1 MVVALERK
9 EEKLFTKVF
18 IVTDQV
24 EFIFACAMFV
34 AFGLILFCTLIIMTV
49 AFPKIREIEKIISAA
64 TLNPSTGRN
73 LWGGDPF
80 GRLVRTTQ
88 VFSFLAMRNS
98 PGHFRRAASKIGNV
112 NAEVSRYLFLWAF
125 IPTLGLFSFGGVA
138 LCGSLIIS

>member
-1 MVVALERK
+1 M
-9 EEKLFTKVF
+9 
-18 IVTDQV
+18 TDQV

-34 AFGLILFCTLIIMTV
+34 AFGLILLCTLIIMTV

-88 VFSFLAMRNS
+88 VFSFLAMRNL

-112 NAEVSRYLFLWAF
+112 NADVSQYLFLWAF
-125 IPTLGLFSFGGVA
+125 IPTLGLFSFGGIA
-138 LCGSLIIS
+138 LWVSLIIS

>member
-1 MVVALERK
+1 MYAGIIGVAGSL
-9 EEKLFTKVF
+9 
-18 IVTDQV
+18 
-24 EFIFACAMFV
+24 IFSLVIAT
-34 AFGLILFCTLIIMTV
+34 I

-88 VFSFLAMRNS
+88 VFSFLAMRNL

-125 IPTLGLFSFGGVA
+125 IPTLGLFSFGGIAVSV
-138 LCGSLIIS
+138 SLIIS